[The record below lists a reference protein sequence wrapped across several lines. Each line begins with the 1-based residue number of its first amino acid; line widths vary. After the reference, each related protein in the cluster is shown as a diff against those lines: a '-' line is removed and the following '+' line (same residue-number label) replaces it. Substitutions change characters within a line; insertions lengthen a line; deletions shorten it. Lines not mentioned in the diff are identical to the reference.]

1 MGCRLEGG
9 WLPGCKRQ
17 GDIHGKLW
25 NAGGKDLS
33 AAPIC
38 VKSMSLAV
46 GRCVLEKT
54 RWEDWVMHRVKVEDS
69 GLAGGHSVTETLSTG
84 CADEF

>member
-1 MGCRLEGG
+1 MGCSIEGG

-25 NAGGKDLS
+25 SAGGKKLS

-38 VKSMSLAV
+38 
-46 GRCVLEKT
+46 E
-54 RWEDWVMHRVKVEDS
+54 EHEP
-69 GLAGGHSVTETLSTG
+69 G
-84 CADEF
+84 CG